1 MIEISNG
8 VENTPIKAVIYGAEG
23 IGKSTLASKMPKAIF
38 FDIECGTARLAV
50 QRTRPISKPFEDFN
64 EIMDDFTEV
73 INRRKELGIETIVF
87 DTVDALELLITK
99 QVCKKYGKDGIESFG
114 YSKGY
119 TYVAEELKRFLEKC
133 DAAIFAGLNVTLLAH
148 AKITKFE
155 QPDEMGA
162 YDRWELKLSK
172 RSAPL
177 VKEWADLL
185 LFCNY
190 KTTVITSGEGPEKKK
205 KVQGGE
211 RVMFTTHHSCWD
223 AKNRFNL
230 PDELPLSFDS
240 IKGLYSAP
248 RAEIDFGVP
257 AGNLMGNE
265 NNKPFELGIEEPD
278 PPMDMKAALKALM
291 KNDKI
296 SEKKVLEALG
306 GKYPKLDDIP
316 DDYIENNLIAKWDR
330 FKFFIQNGGKKS

>member
-1 MIEISNG
+1 MIEISSG
-8 VENTPIKAVIYGAEG
+8 VTNTPIKAVIYGAEG

-64 EIMDDFTEV
+64 EIMADFTEI
-73 INRRKELGIETIVF
+73 INRKSELGIETIVF

-119 TYVAEELKRFLEKC
+119 TYVAEEMKRFLEKC

-148 AKITKFE
+148 AKISKFE

-172 RSAPL
+172 KSAPL
-177 VKEWADLL
+177 IKEWADLL

-190 KTTVITSGEGPEKKK
+190 KTTVITVGEGMDKKK
-205 KVQGGE
+205 KAQGGE
-211 RVMFTTHHSCWD
+211 RVMFTSHHSCWD
-223 AKNRFNL
+223 AKNRFGL
-230 PDELPLSFDS
+230 PDELPLDFDS
-240 IKGLYSAP
+240 INKLYSGKKT
-248 RAEIDFGVP
+248 EISFGVA
-257 AGNLMGNE
+257 AGDLMGTE
-265 NNKPFELGIEEPD
+265 DAKPFDIGAETPD
-278 PPMDMKAALKALM
+278 EPMDMKAALKALM

-306 GKYPKLDDIP
+306 GKYSKLDEIP
-316 DDYIENNLIAKWDR
+316 DDFIENNLIAKWDR

>member
-64 EIMDDFTEV
+64 EIMADFTEI

-119 TYVAEELKRFLEKC
+119 TYVAEEMKRFLEKC

-162 YDRWELKLSK
+162 YDRWELKLTK

-190 KTTVITSGEGPEKKK
+190 KTTVIVSGEGPDRKKK
-205 KVQGGE
+205 AQGGE
-211 RVMFTTHHSCWD
+211 RVMYTTHHSCWD

-230 PDELPLSFDS
+230 AEELPLSYDS
-240 IKGLYSAP
+240 IYQLYSAP
-248 RAEIDFGVP
+248 KAEIDFGVP
-257 AGNLMGNE
+257 AGSLMGNQ
-265 NNKPFELGIEEPD
+265 NDQPFDIESVVPDEP
-278 PPMDMKAALKALM
+278 MNMKDALRALM

-306 GKYPKLDDIP
+306 GKYSKLDEIP

-330 FKFFIQNGGKKS
+330 FKFFIKNGGKKS

>member
-8 VENTPIKAVIYGAEG
+8 VTSTPIKAVIYGAEG
-23 IGKSTLASKMPKAIF
+23 IGKSTLASKMPNAIF

-64 EIMDDFTEV
+64 EVMADFEEI
-73 INRRKELGIETIVF
+73 INRRQELNIKTIVF
-87 DTVDALELLITK
+87 DTLDALELLITK

-119 TYVAEELKRFLEKC
+119 TYVAEEMKRFLERC

-155 QPDEMGA
+155 QPDELGA

-190 KTTVITSGEGPEKKK
+190 KTTVITVGDGLDKKRK
-205 KVQGGE
+205 ATGGE
-211 RVMFTTHHSCWD
+211 RVIYTTHNSVWD
-223 AKNRFNL
+223 AKNRFSL
-230 PDELPLSFDS
+230 PDELPLSFDA
-240 IKGLYSAP
+240 IKSLYSGP
-248 RAEIDFGVP
+248 KAEIDFGVS
-257 AGNLMGNE
+257 AGSLMGNQDD
-265 NNKPFELGIEEPD
+265 KPFDIGTETPDEP
-278 PPMDMKAALKALM
+278 MNMKEALRALM
-291 KNDKI
+291 KKDKI
-296 SEKKVLEALG
+296 SERKVLEVLNE
-306 GKYPKLDDIP
+306 KYSKLDDIP
-316 DDYIENNLIAKWDR
+316 DEFISKNLIAKWDR
-330 FKFFIQNGGKKS
+330 FKFFIQNGGKK

>member
-8 VENTPIKAVIYGAEG
+8 VENTPVKAVIYGAEG

-38 FDIECGTARLAV
+38 FDVECGTARLAV

-64 EIMDDFTEV
+64 EIMTDFTEI

-87 DTVDALELLITK
+87 DTIDALELLIIK
-99 QVCKKYGKDGIESFG
+99 HVCQKHGKDGIESFG

-119 TYVAEELKRFLEKC
+119 TFVAEELKRFLEKC

-148 AKITKFE
+148 ARISKFE

-177 VKEWADLL
+177 IKEWADLL

-190 KTTVITSGEGPEKKK
+190 KTTVVVSGSGPEKKK

-211 RVMFTTHHSCWD
+211 RVMYTTHHSCWD

-230 PDELPLSFDS
+230 PDELPLDFDS
-240 IKGLYSAP
+240 IKELYSAP
-248 RAEIDFGVP
+248 RAEIDFGVS
-257 AGNLMGNE
+257 AGDLMGNE
-265 NNKPFELGIEEPD
+265 NNQPFDIESQVPDEP
-278 PPMDMKAALKALM
+278 MNMKDALRALM

-296 SEKKVLEALG
+296 SEKKVLSALG
-306 GKYPKLDDIP
+306 NKYSKLDEIP
-316 DDYIENNLIAKWDR
+316 DEYIETNLIAKWDR
-330 FKFFIQNGGKKS
+330 FRFFIQNGGKKA